1 MSHNY
6 CEYIKLWSSLI
17 KKIFKLESFLGNLA
31 QSVDP
36 DVEVQPA
43 ADLNSIPKSKD
54 LLS

>member
-36 DVEVQPA
+36 DVEVQPP
-43 ADLNSIPKSKD
+43 ADLISENISSF
-54 LLS
+54 